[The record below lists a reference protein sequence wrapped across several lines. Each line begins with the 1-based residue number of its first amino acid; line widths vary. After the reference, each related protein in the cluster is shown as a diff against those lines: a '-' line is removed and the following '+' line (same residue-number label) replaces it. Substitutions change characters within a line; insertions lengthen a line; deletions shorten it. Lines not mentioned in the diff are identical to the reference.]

1 MLGRFDLISVRYN
14 NLIRTSLVLKTLEAA
29 FLNISAEVYKSLSWD
44 SWVSVRDVERVILL
58 LTETF
63 LSEQVTKWS

>member
-1 MLGRFDLISVRYN
+1 MLGRSDLISVRYN

-44 SWVSVRDVERVILL
+44 SWVSVRDIERVILL

-63 LSEQVTKWS
+63 LHKQVTPWS